1 MSTNEITDKDRY
13 ASVTISKEEL
23 LKRKRP
29 DRPVWQMV
37 EELLKDIPV
46 DDLERMPTDGAEQ
59 HDHYIYGTPKRI
71 QEGFTILLQGAHFI
85 TRNTVGPPGG
95 AK

>member
-1 MSTNEITDKDRY
+1 MYYLGVRALNDNRSLRDEMSTNEITDKDRY

-37 EELLKDIPV
+37 EELLKEIPV
-46 DDLERMPTDGAEQ
+46 DDQERMPTDGAEQ
-59 HDHYIYGTPKRI
+59 HDHYIYGTPKR
-71 QEGFTILLQGAHFI
+71 T
-85 TRNTVGPPGG
+85 P
-95 AK
+95 

>member
-1 MSTNEITDKDRY
+1 MSTNEITNKDRY

-23 LKRKRP
+23 LKRKRV

-46 DDLERMPTDGAEQ
+46 EDLERMPTDGAEQ
-59 HDHYIYGTPKRI
+59 HDHYIYGTPKK
-71 QEGFTILLQGAHFI
+71 TS
-85 TRNTVGPPGG
+85 
-95 AK
+95 

>member
-23 LKRKRP
+23 LKRKWP

-37 EELLKDIPV
+37 EELLKEIPV

-71 QEGFTILLQGAHFI
+71 
-85 TRNTVGPPGG
+85 P
-95 AK
+95 

>member
-37 EELLKDIPV
+37 EELLKEIPV
-46 DDLERMPTDGAEQ
+46 DDLERN
-59 HDHYIYGTPKRI
+59 DHYIYGTPKRI
-71 QEGFTILLQGAHFI
+71 
-85 TRNTVGPPGG
+85 P
-95 AK
+95 

>member
-1 MSTNEITDKDRY
+1 MSTNQNTGKDRY
-13 ASVTISKEEL
+13 ASVSMSQADL

-46 DDLERMPTDGAEQ
+46 EDLERMPTDGSEQ
-59 HDHYIYGTPKRI
+59 HDHYIYGTPKK
-71 QEGFTILLQGAHFI
+71 TS
-85 TRNTVGPPGG
+85 
-95 AK
+95 

>member
-1 MSTNEITDKDRY
+1 MYYLGVRALNNNRSLRDEMSTNEITDKDRY

-37 EELLKDIPV
+37 EELLKEIPV

-59 HDHYIYGTPKRI
+59 HDHYIYGTPK
-71 QEGFTILLQGAHFI
+71 T
-85 TRNTVGPPGG
+85 TP
-95 AK
+95 

>member
-1 MSTNEITDKDRY
+1 MSTDEITNKNRY

-23 LKRKRP
+23 LKRKRA

-46 DDLERMPTDGAEQ
+46 EDLECMPTDGAEQ
-59 HDHYIYGTPKRI
+59 HDHYIYGTPKK
-71 QEGFTILLQGAHFI
+71 T
-85 TRNTVGPPGG
+85 P
-95 AK
+95 

>member
-1 MSTNEITDKDRY
+1 MVYYLGVRALNNNRSLRDEMSTTEITDKDRY

-37 EELLKDIPV
+37 GELLKEIPV
-46 DDLERMPTDGAEQ
+46 EDLERMPTDGAEQ

-71 QEGFTILLQGAHFI
+71 
-85 TRNTVGPPGG
+85 P
-95 AK
+95 